1 VQDKKRLK
9 QFLLWLVLSVNMGQV
24 TAVDF
29 TADVG
34 IESLGFFH
42 NPLDGQQHN
51 HYLSGSVEAEI
62 YHEWDNGAQSIAFV
76 PFYRYSQ
83 HDSRRTH
90 FDIRE
95 LTWLKAAEN
104 WELRIGIRKD
114 YWGVSESQHLV
125 DIINQTDLVENSDTE
140 DKLGQPMINLALIND
155 WGTFDFYL
163 LTGFRE
169 RTFSGREGR
178 LRPQPEID
186 MGEERYEKHG
196 FEKHMAYAFRW
207 SQTVDNWDIGLSHFY
222 GTSRDPSFLPT
233 VDEAGKL
240 HITPYYEM
248 IHQTGVDVQLTQ
260 ENILWKLESIVRSGQ
275 GKTYYA
281 GTGGFEYTFYN
292 LFETGLDIGI
302 VGEYLYDSRGKNAPV
317 VFQDDFLAAVRF
329 GFNDV
334 QSTEVLAGIIF
345 DRTNN
350 TKFYNVEASRRF
362 GDNWKAELEV
372 RFFSSAPA
380 IDPAYLFR
388 EDDHMRFELRYY
400 F

>member
-1 VQDKKRLK
+1 
-9 QFLLWLVLSVNMGQV
+9 
-24 TAVDF
+24 
-29 TADVG
+29 
-34 IESLGFFH
+34 
-42 NPLDGQQHN
+42 
-51 HYLSGSVEAEI
+51 
-62 YHEWDNGAQSIAFV
+62 
-76 PFYRYSQ
+76 
-83 HDSRRTH
+83 
-90 FDIRE
+90 
-95 LTWLKAAEN
+95 
-104 WELRIGIRKD
+104 
-114 YWGVSESQHLV
+114 
-125 DIINQTDLVENSDTE
+125 
-140 DKLGQPMINLALIND
+140 
-155 WGTFDFYL
+155 
-163 LTGFRE
+163 
-169 RTFSGREGR
+169 
-178 LRPQPEID
+178 
-186 MGEERYEKHG
+186 
-196 FEKHMAYAFRW
+196 
-207 SQTVDNWDIGLSHFY
+207 
-222 GTSRDPSFLPT
+222 
-233 VDEAGKL
+233 
-240 HITPYYEM
+240 M